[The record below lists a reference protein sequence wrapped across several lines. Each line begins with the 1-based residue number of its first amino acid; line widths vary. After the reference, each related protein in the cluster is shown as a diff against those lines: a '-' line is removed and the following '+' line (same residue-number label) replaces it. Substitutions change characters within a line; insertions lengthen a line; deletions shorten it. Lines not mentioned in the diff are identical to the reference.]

1 MTDYI
6 KNILQIKD
14 PNLHFTDV
22 VFENNDGWETQ
33 VFIGTVSLKL
43 DRCPHCGFA
52 DTFIKNGH
60 SYQTIKYLSINESC
74 PTMLRI
80 GKQRLRCKNCQDS
93 FMAKTNVV
101 DKYCSIAKAVKH
113 KALT

>member
-52 DTFIKNGH
+52 DTLG
-60 SYQTIKYLSINESC
+60 
-74 PTMLRI
+74 
-80 GKQRLRCKNCQDS
+80 
-93 FMAKTNVV
+93 V
-101 DKYCSIAKAVKH
+101 
-113 KALT
+113 

>member
-22 VFENNDGWETQ
+22 VFENNDGRETQ

-52 DTFIKNGH
+52 NTFIKNGH
-60 SYQTIKYLSINESC
+60 SYQTVLSPVKLTLIKTKTQFFLSDQIVVIFRHGLVISFSGNELIREVHYS
-74 PTMLRI
+74 
-80 GKQRLRCKNCQDS
+80 S
-93 FMAKTNVV
+93 TN
-101 DKYCSIAKAVKH
+101 
-113 KALT
+113 LFL

>member
-22 VFENNDGWETQ
+22 VFENNDGRETQ

-43 DRCPHCGFA
+43 DRCPHCGFE
-52 DTFIKNGH
+52 DTLIKNGH

-80 GKQRLRCKNCQDS
+80 SKQRLRCKNCQDS
-93 FMAKTNVV
+93 FMAKTNG
-101 DKYCSIAKAVKH
+101 
-113 KALT
+113 

>member
-22 VFENNDGWETQ
+22 VFQNNDGRETQ

-52 DTFIKNGH
+52 DTFIK
-60 SYQTIKYLSINESC
+60 
-74 PTMLRI
+74 
-80 GKQRLRCKNCQDS
+80 
-93 FMAKTNVV
+93 
-101 DKYCSIAKAVKH
+101 
-113 KALT
+113 

>member
-33 VFIGTVSLKL
+33 VF
-43 DRCPHCGFA
+43 A
-52 DTFIKNGH
+52 M
-60 SYQTIKYLSINESC
+60 NESWQFLH
-74 PTMLRI
+74 LR
-80 GKQRLRCKNCQDS
+80 RCLPIRNIVGQLS
-93 FMAKTNVV
+93 LIERYLMVW
-101 DKYCSIAKAVKH
+101 
-113 KALT
+113 

>member
-22 VFENNDGWETQ
+22 VFENNDGRETQ

-43 DRCPHCGFA
+43 DRCPHCGLL
-52 DTFIKNGH
+52 ICNIVGQL
-60 SYQTIKYLSINESC
+60 SLIERYL
-74 PTMLRI
+74 M
-80 GKQRLRCKNCQDS
+80 
-93 FMAKTNVV
+93 VW
-101 DKYCSIAKAVKH
+101 
-113 KALT
+113 

>member
-22 VFENNDGWETQ
+22 VFENNDGRETQ

-43 DRCPHCGFA
+43 DSVPTLRLCG
-52 DTFIKNGH
+52 
-60 SYQTIKYLSINESC
+60 YL
-74 PTMLRI
+74 
-80 GKQRLRCKNCQDS
+80 
-93 FMAKTNVV
+93 
-101 DKYCSIAKAVKH
+101 H
-113 KALT
+113 

>member
-22 VFENNDGWETQ
+22 VSENNDGWETQ
-33 VFIGTVSLKL
+33 AFIGTVSLKL

-52 DTFIKNGH
+52 GAFIKNGH
-60 SYQTIKYLSINESC
+60 SYQTILRVPSLRMVILTKPLSTSQL
-74 PTMLRI
+74 T
-80 GKQRLRCKNCQDS
+80 K
-93 FMAKTNVV
+93 VV
-101 DKYCSIAKAVKH
+101 PLCCGSVNNA
-113 KALT
+113 